1 MKQKKSKPPLHKQT
15 LDPLAFMHQPHDKY
29 ARFVLQNR
37 AVALELIQFGLP
49 PEVCALI
56 DLDSL
61 ELSDDSFIDARL
73 RAHFSD
79 ICYSGQTLDE
89 KPLRISII
97 FEHKSDKSANESP
110 LEQLNR
116 YICSTW
122 SGDRKQNRPLSL
134 TIPILV
140 YHGKEPIEKE
150 TPALMFPGAP
160 AAFLPFVPAFD
171 YVLLDIYRLPDG
183 LLENLQFLLLRNI
196 LLALKYGRDENYLRQ
211 YWNKIIVFAPELRAE
226 KSHLELFQATVIYIS
241 RISNVFN
248 ENIENMDSVLSSA
261 ESYVVKPYV
270 IRLYEQGI
278 EKGIEKS
285 VLAFLKKKPDC
296 TDQQVAQTFDVSE
309 DMVKK
314 LRASIK

>member
-1 MKQKKSKPPLHKQT
+1 MYWRQ
-15 LDPLAFMHQPHDKY
+15 
-29 ARFVLQNR
+29 
-37 AVALELIQFGLP
+37 
-49 PEVCALI
+49 
-56 DLDSL
+56 SL

-79 ICYSGQTLDE
+79 ICYSGQTIDE

-160 AAFLPFVPAFD
+160 AALLPFVPAFD

-211 YWNKIIVFAPELRAE
+211 YWNKVIIFAPELRAE
-226 KSHLELFQATVIYIS
+226 NTHLELFQATVIYIS

-278 EKGIEKS
+278 EKGIEKT
-285 VLAFLKKKPDC
+285 VLAFLKKKPDW